1 MNLEDIIIE
10 PILTEKSNTLRERKK
25 FAFKVDQRA
34 NKIQIK
40 QAVEKMYGVSVESV
54 NTMRYGGKEKS
65 RFTKSGVITGKTKS
79 FKKAIITLAEGETI
93 DFYSNI

>member
-40 QAVEKMYGVSVESV
+40 QAVERLFNVHPIGCNIVIVKSKPKKV
-54 NTMRYGGKEKS
+54 RYKLGRTAS
-65 RFTKSGVITGKTKS
+65 W
-79 FKKAIITLAEGETI
+79 KKAIVTLPAEETI
-93 DFYSNI
+93 SIFEGV